1 MLKRFQSLFIKDER
15 LPNHRTNSSKVKLPH
30 SCSTSYV
37 KEPLLDKP
45 NKIGIEPCV
54 TTSTS
59 SNISTSSRIKPA
71 DIDKHVQKGIEFH
84 EIGELEKATHHFR
97 QCAKEGSPI
106 GMFLYGISL
115 RHGWGCKANSALA
128 FQYLQKAAEYA
139 VSGLQKSCDGK
150 KNDYDALF
158 ASKKGELVIAIYEL
172 GVSFQQGWGVSR
184 SRETAFYYFKIAAQL
199 GDADAQNEVGH
210 CYYHGF
216 GTKKDQYQ
224 AAKYYRMAAE
234 QGRGLMG
241 NSWIFKSK
249 YDNVVAEE

>member
-1 MLKRFQSLFIKDER
+1 M
-15 LPNHRTNSSKVKLPH
+15 
-30 SCSTSYV
+30 
-37 KEPLLDKP
+37 
-45 NKIGIEPCV
+45 
-54 TTSTS
+54 
-59 SNISTSSRIKPA
+59 
-71 DIDKHVQKGIEFH
+71 
-84 EIGELEKATHHFR
+84 
-97 QCAKEGSPI
+97 
-106 GMFLYGISL
+106 
-115 RHGWGCKANSALA
+115 
-128 FQYLQKAAEYA
+128 
-139 VSGLQKSCDGK
+139 SGLQKSCDGK

>member
-1 MLKRFQSLFIKDER
+1 MTSLNDPI
-15 LPNHRTNSSKVKLPH
+15 LMNNS
-30 SCSTSYV
+30 STSYV

-115 RHGWGCKANSALA
+115 RHGW
-128 FQYLQKAAEYA
+128 
-139 VSGLQKSCDGK
+139 VS
-150 KNDYDALF
+150 
-158 ASKKGELVIAIYEL
+158 
-172 GVSFQQGWGVSR
+172 
-184 SRETAFYYFKIAAQL
+184 
-199 GDADAQNEVGH
+199 
-210 CYYHGF
+210 
-216 GTKKDQYQ
+216 
-224 AAKYYRMAAE
+224 M
-234 QGRGLMG
+234 
-241 NSWIFKSK
+241 
-249 YDNVVAEE
+249 VVVYPICNAYTDIEMLH